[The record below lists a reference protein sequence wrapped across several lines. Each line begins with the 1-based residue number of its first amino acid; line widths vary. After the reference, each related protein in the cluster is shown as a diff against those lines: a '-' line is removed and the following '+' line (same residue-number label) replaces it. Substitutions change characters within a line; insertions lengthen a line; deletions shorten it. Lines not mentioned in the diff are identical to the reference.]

1 MKKFAPSFCYSHL
14 GYSGLI
20 YQYIITLTTGFC
32 IVRLLYDTNPVT
44 LIMLVTVKYL
54 KITYSIILH
63 VITSWSFDSVDQSD
77 PYAGAAGLHFNQV
90 LARYGSPVII
100 LNLVKVLVT

>member
-1 MKKFAPSFCYSHL
+1 M
-14 GYSGLI
+14 
-20 YQYIITLTTGFC
+20 
-32 IVRLLYDTNPVT
+32 
-44 LIMLVTVKYL
+44 
-54 KITYSIILH
+54 YSIILY

-100 LNLVKVLVT
+100 LNLVKVHVLSHLIPPQKPLTVNINYFMFILLQLLIH

>member
-1 MKKFAPSFCYSHL
+1 
-14 GYSGLI
+14 
-20 YQYIITLTTGFC
+20 
-32 IVRLLYDTNPVT
+32 
-44 LIMLVTVKYL
+44 MLVTVKYL
-54 KITYSIILH
+54 KNMYSIILH

-100 LNLVKVLVT
+100 LNLVKVLSHLIPPQKPLTVNINYFMFILLQLLIH